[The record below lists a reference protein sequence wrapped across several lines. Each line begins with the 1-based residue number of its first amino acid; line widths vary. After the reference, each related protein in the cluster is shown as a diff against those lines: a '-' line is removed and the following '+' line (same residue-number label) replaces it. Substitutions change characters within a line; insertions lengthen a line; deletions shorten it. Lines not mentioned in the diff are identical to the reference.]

1 MKSNLKVDRSFRPK
15 GDDDELSVLGPLL
28 DIVGH
33 DGDVLEVE
41 GGVDL
46 VHDVERRRL
55 VVVEGEDEGER
66 AERLL
71 AAAEV
76 GDALPRF
83 LGRPHAEDDALGEGV
98 ERVDQLEL
106 GVAAERDHLVHL
118 LELPGDD
125 DEPLHE
131 LVEPHLAQL
140 VVRLAVRV
148 TLARDVLQLGN
159 AT

>member
-1 MKSNLKVDRSFRPK
+1 MRGTTTVQTAD
-15 GDDDELSVLGPLL
+15 
-28 DIVGH
+28 
-33 DGDVLEVE
+33 E

-55 VVVEGEDEGER
+55 VVVEREDEGER
-66 AERLL
+66 AEGLL

-76 GDALPRF
+76 GDALPRL

-98 ERVDQLEL
+98 ERVDELEL

-118 LELPGDD
+118 LELAGDD

-131 LVEPHLAQL
+131 LVEAHLAQL

-148 TLARDVLQLGN
+148 PLARDVLQLGN